1 MAAPQVLKP
10 GHPDQLVVAAAAAL
24 LLAVVTVWHATLSAG
39 GTGPAHGSDTAGAT
53 SSFEAVQSLMLGTP
67 GQDAPPRGSQVT
79 PVPEPAA
86 IRGAATAAGMLDP
99 VHSRPRQVAGPALDG
114 GAATLP
120 KPFSPTLFD
129 GARTRGALAQSP
141 GRESRA
147 TAVHSTA
154 TPELRAGDRVVA
166 TVSFYYCTAD
176 SGHPGDGGAWCGV
189 MRDGTVV
196 YPGAAACDYEYLGQ
210 QFRIDGDP
218 TGRVYTCNDT
228 GSAVLGLH
236 RDIWFQTNAEGWRW
250 QRDVGRRVVI
260 EIVN

>member
-24 LLAVVTVWHATLSAG
+24 LLAVATVWHGTLSAA
-39 GTGPAHGSDTAGAT
+39 GTAPAPRSGAEGAA
-53 SSFEAVQSLMLGTP
+53 SSFEAVQSVMLRGAES
-67 GQDAPPRGSQVT
+67 DAIPRDSRVT
-79 PVPEPAA
+79 PVPEPAT
-86 IRGAATAAGMLDP
+86 IRASTTAAGML
-99 VHSRPRQVAGPALDG
+99 GPAHSPPPRVAA
-114 GAATLP
+114 GAPDASAAVFP

-129 GARTRGALAQSP
+129 GASGAGALGQSP
-141 GRESRA
+141 SRESLA
-147 TAVHSTA
+147 TAAHSTA
-154 TPELRAGDRVVA
+154 TPDLQPGDRVVA

-176 SGHPGDGGAWCGV
+176 SGHPGDGGAWCGA

-210 QFRIDGDP
+210 QFRIEGDP

-228 GSAVLGLH
+228 GSAVHGLH
-236 RDIWFQTNAEGWRW
+236 RDIWFRTNAEGWSW

>member
-10 GHPDQLVVAAAAAL
+10 GHPDQLVVAAVAAL
-24 LLAVVTVWHATLSAG
+24 LLAVVTVWHGALSAA
-39 GTGPAHGSDTAGAT
+39 GTTPAPRSETVGAT
-53 SSFEAVQSLMLGTP
+53 SSFEAVQSVALRFSEP
-67 GQDAPPRGSQVT
+67 DALPRGSRET
-79 PVPEPAA
+79 PVPGPAT
-86 IRGAATAAGMLDP
+86 IRNATTAGLLDSPAGPPARVAAGAPDAGAA
-99 VHSRPRQVAGPALDG
+99 VF
-114 GAATLP
+114 P

-129 GARTRGALAQSP
+129 GTPAPDAPAQSL
-141 GRESRA
+141 GRESLA

-154 TPELRAGDRVVA
+154 TPELQPGDRVVA

-176 SGHPGDGGAWCGV
+176 SGHPGDGGAWCGA

-196 YPGAAACDYEYLGQ
+196 SPGAAACDYEYLGQ
-210 QFRIDGDP
+210 QFRIEGDP

-228 GSAVLGLH
+228 GSAVHGLH
-236 RDIWFQTNAEGWRW
+236 RDIWFRTNAEGWSW